1 MIYDIIYKIDG
12 ICLYSSVSCRLARK
26 VKFYGEWLMKMIWSV
41 IYLVLVAILGH
52 YIGELLP
59 RKWFDYESFPYAPFG
74 WEKDGAVYDKIKI
87 KKWKSK
93 VPDLSRIAKYMV
105 PKKVTSGMTSADVDV
120 LLRETC
126 VAEFVHVAV
135 CVVAVGVCFISERT
149 WGVVLWLVFS
159 LGNVPFI
166 LIQRY
171 NRPHLNR
178 LREKMLIRE
187 ERLNHASSDI
197 VM

>member
-1 MIYDIIYKIDG
+1 
-12 ICLYSSVSCRLARK
+12 
-26 VKFYGEWLMKMIWSV
+26 MKLTWSIV
-41 IYLVLVAILGH
+41 YLVLVAILGH
-52 YIGELLP
+52 YIGALLP
-59 RKWFDYESFPYAPFG
+59 RKWFDYDGFPYAAFE

-93 VPDLSRIAKYMV
+93 VPDLSRVAKYMV
-105 PKKVTSGMTSADVDV
+105 PKKVTFDMTSEDLDI

-126 VAEFVHVAV
+126 VAECVHVAV
-135 CVVAVGVCFISERT
+135 CVVAVGVCFISERAL
-149 WGVVLWLVFS
+149 GFVLWLVFS

-171 NRPHLNR
+171 NRPHLKR
-178 LREKMLIRE
+178 LRMKMLMRE
-187 ERLNHASSDI
+187 ERLDHASSDI